1 MEQIDLILKR
11 AKEIDPDNSGA
22 MSSLEALIADYND
35 LTISYHEIE
44 TITEYNWEIDGGI
57 SGHLSGNGKKKLNRI
72 IDQLTLLTEKKKVW
86 WKKLIDAFKA
96 MPKIISLASI
106 PVILG
111 ILYTTFQWGVTVGE
125 KDIKYDNDLKTGQLQ
140 ILNDSLS
147 NLKNTCE
154 TEINELNEKL
164 QPLQDSI
171 ISLDD
176 LCRSLS
182 TEFYSQRTRAN
193 NLTDSIQKKNKIID
207 SLYHVLTIND
217 SKKIRKVP
225 Q

>member
-35 LTISYHEIE
+35 LKTNYHELK
-44 TITEYNWEIDGGI
+44 TITEYNWEIDGSI
-57 SGHLSGNGKKKLNRI
+57 SGYLSGNGKKKLNKI

-86 WKKLIDAFKA
+86 WKKLIEAFKA

-111 ILYTTFQWGVTVGE
+111 ILYTTFQWGITVGE

-140 ILNDSLS
+140 ILSDSLS

-154 TEINELNEKL
+154 TEIKNLKEKI
-164 QPLQDSI
+164 QPLQDSV

-176 LCRSLS
+176 FSRFLS
-182 TEFYSQRTRAN
+182 TENFSQGTKIN
-193 NLTDSIQKKNKIID
+193 NLIDSIQKKNAIID
-207 SLYHVLTIND
+207 SLNHALTIND
-217 SKKIRKVP
+217 SKKN
-225 Q
+225 

>member
-1 MEQIDLILKR
+1 
-11 AKEIDPDNSGA
+11 

-35 LTISYHEIE
+35 LKTNYHELK
-44 TITEYNWEIDGGI
+44 TITEYNWEIDGSI
-57 SGHLSGNGKKKLNRI
+57 SGYLSGNGKKKLNKI

-86 WKKLIDAFKA
+86 WKKLIEAFKA

-111 ILYTTFQWGVTVGE
+111 ILYTTFQWGITVGE

-140 ILNDSLS
+140 ILSDSLS

-154 TEINELNEKL
+154 TEIKNLKEKI
-164 QPLQDSI
+164 QPLQDSV

-176 LCRSLS
+176 FSRFLS
-182 TEFYSQRTRAN
+182 TENFSQGTKIN
-193 NLTDSIQKKNKIID
+193 NLIDSIQKKNAIID
-207 SLYHVLTIND
+207 SLNHALTIND
-217 SKKIRKVP
+217 SKKN
-225 Q
+225 